1 MEDKKVRI
9 IDLYSVL
16 KGENLVLALRPDK
29 AAAAL
34 DVSELF
40 LRLEIK
46 RGKLKAVR
54 KGRGKKKIV
63 MVPVEAIV
71 EYLQSSEEEVEFVSA
86 GRLRSKKRKSAA

>member
-34 DVSELF
+34 DVSEG
-40 LRLEIK
+40 I
-46 RGKLKAVR
+46 AQ
-54 KGRGKKKIV
+54 ICT
-63 MVPVEAIV
+63 PA
-71 EYLQSSEEEVEFVSA
+71 
-86 GRLRSKKRKSAA
+86 